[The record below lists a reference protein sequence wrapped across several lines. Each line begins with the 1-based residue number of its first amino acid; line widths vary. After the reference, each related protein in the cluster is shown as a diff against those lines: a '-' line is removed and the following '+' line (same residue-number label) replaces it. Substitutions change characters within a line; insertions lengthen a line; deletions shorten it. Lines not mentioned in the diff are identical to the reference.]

1 MTDRSLVYSAKQGF
15 SKSTIVD
22 VLFFYSLCMKAQYML
37 PYEIQYKSE

>member
-1 MTDRSLVYSAKQGF
+1 MTGGSSVYSAKQGS

-22 VLFFYSLCMKAQYML
+22 VLNFASLCMKASYLL

>member
-1 MTDRSLVYSAKQGF
+1 MTDRSLVYSAKQGS

-22 VLFFYSLCMKAQYML
+22 VLNFYSLCSKVQHLL